1 MTTATIEKAFSP
13 PQVSDLHSTKDERHA
28 HALNIQARI
37 RENKQYRDL
46 VGKEW
51 KQFQLKAIH
60 VSTTVPKRP
69 HAGKGRTSSKK
80 RTGQPVPTCHE
91 ESSESEAGPSRP
103 SKPGKNVDDADFRP
117 STVSRNENEK
127 KRCRKREGSKCLYT
141 APYLLDIVGFGL
153 YCSGFKPP
161 HTEPEKA
168 DTEPEW
174 DITIQFYWLQHRDA
188 KPERIVLEGN
198 DNGFMEMADAQIKY
212 EEAGSDP
219 SKHSQGDGHIDT
231 MTTIISGDEFTL
243 TMPKEDAF
251 KCKKESGHQ

>member
-141 APYLLDIVGFGL
+141 GMAQGEVTHILPFTWKNIDHAVKATGSVLLPLHPFFSDDIVQEIWDLAADDSDLGSSDKWWNML
-153 YCSGFKPP
+153 YMNAQL
-161 HTEPEKA
+161 HTF
-168 DTEPEW
+168 W
-174 DITIQFYWLQHRDA
+174 I
-188 KPERIVLEGN
+188 
-198 DNGFMEMADAQIKY
+198 
-212 EEAGSDP
+212 
-219 SKHSQGDGHIDT
+219 
-231 MTTIISGDEFTL
+231 
-243 TMPKEDAF
+243 
-251 KCKKESGHQ
+251 